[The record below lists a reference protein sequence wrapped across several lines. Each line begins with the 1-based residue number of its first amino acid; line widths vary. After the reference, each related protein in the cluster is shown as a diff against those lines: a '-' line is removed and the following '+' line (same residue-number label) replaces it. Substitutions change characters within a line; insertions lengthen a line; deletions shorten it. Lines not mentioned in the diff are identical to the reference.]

1 MLRPICHVLNSY
13 IYASFVP
20 LFHFVEVTF
29 SLRVIPIGVYS
40 SITYTDFVITV
51 FEFSDTIIIIII
63 IIIAVIIIIII
74 TIITRKLCL

>member
-20 LFHFVEVTF
+20 LFHIVEVTY
-29 SLRVIPIGVYS
+29 SLRVIPTGVYS
-40 SITYTDFVITV
+40 SITYINFVITV

-63 IIIAVIIIIII
+63 IAVIIIIIV
-74 TIITRKLCL
+74 

>member
-20 LFHFVEVTF
+20 LFHFIEVTY

-40 SITYTDFVITV
+40 SITYIDFVITV

-63 IIIAVIIIIII
+63 VILLIIAVLLIIII
-74 TIITRKLCL
+74 

>member
-20 LFHFVEVTF
+20 LFHFVEVTY

-40 SITYTDFVITV
+40 SITYIDFVITI
-51 FEFSDTIIIIII
+51 FEFSDTIIV
-63 IIIAVIIIIII
+63 IIAVIIIII
-74 TIITRKLCL
+74 

>member
-20 LFHFVEVTF
+20 LFHFVEVNY
-29 SLRVIPIGVYS
+29 SLRGIPIGVYS
-40 SITYTDFVITV
+40 SITYIDFVITV

-63 IIIAVIIIIII
+63 IIIIATIIIIMLII
-74 TIITRKLCL
+74 